1 LRKYVQRNT
10 ITYYRVPCAQ
20 AFPEMALVA
29 QQLALQ
35 HALGRFARVCRV
47 PGRIVRREVSK

>member
-1 LRKYVQRNT
+1 
-10 ITYYRVPCAQ
+10 
-20 AFPEMALVA
+20 MALVA